1 MVSVH
6 DAFIRDGFKELSW
19 IPQSDTCIPR
29 CQHSLWGSDIT
40 HNGAVRCALINSHLC
55 NMESIWIKYHHHH
68 SFSFFFFMREKTEL
82 QRSETEL
89 FRCTKE
95 HFLKLIQPELFFPKY
110 CKALSRLCPLPGHPK
125 GLGEA
130 QAVGYY
136 GNKRSFNQHCCPSPP
151 DSLIPF
157 ICSLQTTHNVQ
168 AYCITK
174 YIYYNYT
181 SDSIW
186 ANEGEKKRKLD
197 LLRFLNLDSGVKQ
210 FHS

>member
-1 MVSVH
+1 MVLRNSAESHKVTRASLGVSTH
-6 DAFIRDGFKELSW
+6 SGDQTLPTTVQYAVLS
-19 IPQSDTCIPR
+19 
-29 CQHSLWGSDIT
+29 
-40 HNGAVRCALINSHLC
+40 LIVIYATWKVFGLNTTTTTPFL
-55 NMESIWIKYHHHH
+55 
-68 SFSFFFFMREKTEL
+68 FFFFMREKTEL

-197 LLRFLNLDSGVKQ
+197 LFRFLNLDSGVKQ